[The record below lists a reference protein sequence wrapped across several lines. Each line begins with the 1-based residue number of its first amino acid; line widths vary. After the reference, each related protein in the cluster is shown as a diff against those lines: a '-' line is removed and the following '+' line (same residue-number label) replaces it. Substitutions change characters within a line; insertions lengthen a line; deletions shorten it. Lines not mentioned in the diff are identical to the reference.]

1 MAPTKELTQPIAAVT
16 REVTEEIISDKEI
29 PPLQTSEPLDQT
41 DTKTDK
47 ADDHKHENQRVIGN
61 GTNKGA
67 NPGDRSG
74 DKRTDVVNDSG
85 ERTNSRSRRR

>member
-16 REVTEEIISDKEI
+16 REVTEEIISDKKI
-29 PPLQTSEPLDQT
+29 PPLQTGEPLNQT

-47 ADDHKHENQRVIGN
+47 ADDHEHENQRIRID

-67 NPGDRSG
+67 DPGN
-74 DKRTDVVNDSG
+74 RTSNQGANVLNDSG
-85 ERTNSRSRRR
+85 ERTNSRSTRR